1 MNKVTKVLLISAG
14 GCLALGLLVSGVALA
29 FGGSVINRS
38 GTEDYEPVSYEASGE
53 VTSIVI
59 DEGSFDIKLVPY
71 DGDKVKIDTY
81 DTETYEHSFDLNN
94 GTLTVNAT
102 SNRKWYQMIRIDV
115 SLDVE
120 NKQLTTVYIPEGE
133 YEDLDLEVGSG
144 DIVVESDSLFE
155 DVVLHSGSGDISID
169 NPLSGNLKIDGG
181 SGDAFISNMDCS
193 SADVDLGSGN
203 VAFSNVTVA
212 GTLYAHS
219 GSGDIHLTDTSA
231 GSLTLE
237 AGSGN
242 IDFTNLQVSSADIDI
257 GSGDVTGSVIGDYD
271 FDADCGSGDVEI
283 NHDDISS
290 GNPFKVDVG
299 SGDVTIN

>member
-14 GCLALGLLVSGVALA
+14 GCLAAGLLISGIAIA
-29 FGGSVINRS
+29 FGASPVHR
-38 GTEDYEPVSYEASGE
+38 TTEEDYEPVTYEASGE
-53 VTSIVI
+53 VSSIVI
-59 DEGSFDIKLVPY
+59 NEGSFDIKLVPY

-81 DTETYEHSFDLNN
+81 DTESYEHSFDLDN
-94 GTLTVNAT
+94 GTLTVKIKD
-102 SNRKWYQMIRIDV
+102 NRKWYQMINIGIYMGSEDR
-115 SLDVE
+115 E
-120 NKQLTTVYIPEGE
+120 LTTVYIPEGE

-144 DIVVESDSLFE
+144 DISVETDSSFE
-155 DVVLHSGSGDISID
+155 DAVLNSGSGDISI
-169 NPLSGNLKIDGG
+169 NNSLTGNLDINVG
-181 SGDAFISNMDCS
+181 SGDAYVSNMDCS
-193 SADVDLGSGN
+193 SVRVDCGSGN
-203 VAFSNVTVA
+203 STISNVSVA

-237 AGSGN
+237 VGSGD
-242 IDFTNLQVSSADIDI
+242 IDFTNLEVSSADIDV

-271 FDADCGSGDVEI
+271 FDADCGSGDVTI

-290 GNPFKVDVG
+290 GNPFKVDTG